1 MPLDNSLNADLKL
14 SHDRHCVLTRRLP
27 KNDPRKFSMATP
39 KLISRGIHRLWDPGV
54 GEAGAPSSKRVIEDC
69 DRAWSAMFTV
79 YQTQRGDSSGI
90 G

>member
-1 MPLDNSLNADLKL
+1 
-14 SHDRHCVLTRRLP
+14 
-27 KNDPRKFSMATP
+27 MATP

-79 YQTQRGDSSGI
+79 YQNKGAIVAGLVDRNGNRYSKQGKGKQGGRRIKSEMKAPG
-90 G
+90 